1 MKQKLTLLIT
11 LIFLAFAANAQK
23 SKKFGFAPGQKK
35 PELFGIAFNLSDFN
49 APKNFGSNSN
59 AATLPIADMSA
70 GVSLTYWKGLTPFI
84 DFSTRLNGIFHDYSA
99 LYYNTP
105 GKTEIGLELEPTI
118 NIRPL
123 KDENLWAPFLTAG
136 VGMGLYTN
144 HIGAYVPL
152 GAGLQLNASSV
163 TYFFLQ
169 AQYKWS
175 LSPKVLGNNLFYS
188 LGFAQNIG
196 GDEPYVA
203 PKAALPLAP
212 AAPVVLDRDNDGVPD
227 ETDACP
233 DVKGVAALKGCPDAD
248 GDGITD
254 KDDKCPDVKGLLKY
268 GGCPIPDT
276 DKDGINDE
284 DDKCPTVAGFARYQ
298 GCPVPDTD
306 KDGIND
312 EEDKCPTVAGV
323 ASNFGCPEIAA
334 ATIQKINKAAGSIF
348 FATGSAKLL
357 LTSSAALNSVAG
369 ILKDNADY
377 KVEIGGYTDNQG
389 DAAKNKVLSEARA
402 EAVKTYLNKKGIEEG
417 RLSAEGFGDESP
429 VADNKTAAGR
439 AKNRRVELKVK
450 NY

>member
-49 APKNFGSNSN
+49 APKNFAKNSN

-70 GVSLTYWKGLTPFI
+70 GVSVSYWKGLTPFI
-84 DFSTRLNGIFHDYSA
+84 DFSAKLNGIFHDYSA

-188 LGFAQNIG
+188 IGFAQNIG
-196 GDEPYVA
+196 SD
-203 PKAALPLAP
+203 
-212 AAPVVLDRDNDGVPD
+212 
-227 ETDACP
+227 
-233 DVKGVAALKGCPDAD
+233 
-248 GDGITD
+248 
-254 KDDKCPDVKGLLKY
+254 
-268 GGCPIPDT
+268 
-276 DKDGINDE
+276 
-284 DDKCPTVAGFARYQ
+284 
-298 GCPVPDTD
+298 
-306 KDGIND
+306 
-312 EEDKCPTVAGV
+312 
-323 ASNFGCPEIAA
+323 
-334 ATIQKINKAAGSIF
+334 
-348 FATGSAKLL
+348 
-357 LTSSAALNSVAG
+357 
-369 ILKDNADY
+369 
-377 KVEIGGYTDNQG
+377 
-389 DAAKNKVLSEARA
+389 
-402 EAVKTYLNKKGIEEG
+402 
-417 RLSAEGFGDESP
+417 
-429 VADNKTAAGR
+429 
-439 AKNRRVELKVK
+439 
-450 NY
+450 